1 MSKRLRKGD
10 RVIVITGTEKGKT
23 GKVISC
29 DGEKILIEG
38 INVRKKHMK
47 KTQQNQR
54 SQVIDIECPIHVS
67 NVRFCVEDRPFKLRA
82 RENKKGEKEFYYV
95 DGKKQV
101 LYRLAHKA
109 PV

>member
-10 RVIVITGTEKGKT
+10 KVIVITGIEKGKT

-29 DGEKILIEG
+29 DGERILIEG

-47 KTQQNQR
+47 KKQENQR
-54 SQVIDIECPIHVS
+54 SQIIDIECPIHVS
-67 NVRFCVEDRPFKLRA
+67 NVSFCVDDKPFKLRA
-82 RENKKGEKEFYYV
+82 RENKKGDKEFYYV
-95 DGKKQV
+95 DGGKEI
-101 LYRLAHKA
+101 LYRSAKSA